1 MYTNKTNNTN
11 SASDSKLIYPELSYT
26 ITGLLFSVHNDLG
39 PYGREKQYG
48 DKVEEKL
55 KEANIPYKREF
66 LIPGTGNILDFVIA
80 DKIALEF
87 KVKRMLTP
95 EDYYQMQRYLQESN
109 LRLGLLVNSRN
120 KYIKPVRIIR
130 IDNFKEH

>member
-109 LRLGLLVNSRN
+109 LRLGLLVNFRN

>member
-87 KVKRMLTP
+87 KVKRMLAP

-109 LRLGLLVNSRN
+109 LRLGLLVNFRN